1 MRRELTMVRSFVYA
15 AIRIRMRLEAHLT
28 TGDLQDAL
36 LQLTPMTV
44 SLNPDTPSP
53 QLTIRAPSKV
63 VLLDGL
69 GLQVVTDLQLQWDLI
84 GMRVPVSL
92 RRVSLL
98 LRPVVELFAGQ
109 PALLFLPQLQE
120 ADLSAIPGILRDVI
134 LAPINDALSRPDAR
148 MAWHFMDTLD
158 FSFPLP
164 AQVLPAFQ
172 VRLFARSASVHVENG
187 VLRLGID
194 WGLTAEPPQPATP

>member
-1 MRRELTMVRSFVYA
+1 
-15 AIRIRMRLEAHLT
+15 MRLEAHLT

-36 LQLTPMTV
+36 FQLTPMAV
-44 SLNPDTPSP
+44 SLDPDTPSRR
-53 QLTIRAPSKV
+53 LSIRAPSKV
-63 VLLDGL
+63 ALLDGR

-84 GMRVPVSL
+84 GVRVPVTL

-98 LRPVVELFAGQ
+98 LCPVVELHEGQ
-109 PALLFLPQLQE
+109 PALLFVPQLQE

-134 LAPINDALSRPDAR
+134 LARINDALTRPEAR
-148 MAWHFMDTLD
+148 IVWRFMDTLD
-158 FSFPLP
+158 FRFPLP
-164 AQVLPAFQ
+164 SQVVPAFE

-194 WGLTAEPPQPATP
+194 WGLTAEAPQPATS

>member
-1 MRRELTMVRSFVYA
+1 
-15 AIRIRMRLEAHLT
+15 MRLEAHLT

-36 LQLTPMTV
+36 YQLTPMAV
-44 SLNPDTPSP
+44 SLDPDTPSR
-53 QLTIRAPSKV
+53 QLSIKPPSKV
-63 VLLDGL
+63 ALLDGL

-84 GMRVPVSL
+84 GLRVPVTL

-98 LRPVVELFAGQ
+98 LRPLVELLDGQ

-134 LAPINDALSRPDAR
+134 LARINDALARPDAR
-148 MAWHFMDTLD
+148 IAWRFTETLD
-158 FSFPLP
+158 FSFSLP

-172 VRLFARSASVHVENG
+172 VRLFVRSGDVHVQNG

-194 WGLTAEPPQPATP
+194 WGVTAEAPQRATS